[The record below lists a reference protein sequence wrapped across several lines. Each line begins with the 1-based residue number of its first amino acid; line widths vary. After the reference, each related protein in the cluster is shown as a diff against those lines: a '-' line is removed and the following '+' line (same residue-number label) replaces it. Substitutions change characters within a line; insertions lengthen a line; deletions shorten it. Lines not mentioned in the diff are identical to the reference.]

1 MKSARMAMRAGDVG
15 FVYGAIRKK
24 GVDGGPSP
32 AMTMNGWQAASHR
45 RLDYLHKISCRM
57 A

>member
-32 AMTMNGWQAASHR
+32 TMTGWAWSVP
-45 RLDYLHKISCRM
+45 RLMR
-57 A
+57 